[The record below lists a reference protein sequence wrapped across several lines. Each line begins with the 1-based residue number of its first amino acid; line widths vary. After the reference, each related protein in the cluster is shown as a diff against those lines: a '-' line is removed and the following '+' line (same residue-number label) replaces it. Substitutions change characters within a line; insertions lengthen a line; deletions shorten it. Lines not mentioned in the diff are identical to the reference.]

1 MRNSNKI
8 RFTKFSDL
16 SLINIIQISFVIPYF
31 LLIFFSLQISS
42 MVRTNFNKIDTT
54 FEIKNYT
61 VVAEATADRL
71 VYIRE
76 EIEVTFNVPR
86 ESIIRDL
93 PLRDNVQYR
102 DIVVEERQFRV
113 DRHRGFLSI
122 DMDSDNFTPSF
133 EDRTYIISYVLDYS
147 KAKMHK
153 ADKNT
158 IPINIIGH
166 GWPTVI
172 HNIDITIILPDNA
185 LDEMYYVGKYGVTTG

>member
-133 EDRTYIISYVLDYS
+133 EDRTYIISYVLD
-147 KAKMHK
+147 
-153 ADKNT
+153 
-158 IPINIIGH
+158 
-166 GWPTVI
+166 
-172 HNIDITIILPDNA
+172 
-185 LDEMYYVGKYGVTTG
+185 